1 MLLSL
6 AFALAFVAPCPGPEQ
21 TPHAQAAGQS
31 DPKQRQVDI
40 EAALRARGVEVEFT
54 GNEIFSRRELLDLL
68 SCDKSAAAYFVE
80 GSVAAKFSEE
90 DGDFQKLDAG
100 LHLLTNLLRSRGY
113 LRATVRHPRAE
124 TTAAGRKLFVTVDEG
139 ALYRIGKV
147 EFEGS
152 KLVSR
157 GRLAEMFPLR
167 AGDAADAG
175 LIYEFLFEKLKRL
188 YGDRGH
194 IQYEADAEPTL
205 TAEPGAREGTV
216 DFLITLSEGKSFVL
230 RSVEFEGNART
241 SDALL
246 RPAVLLREGEPY
258 SQMILDASLKRLEAT
273 GLFERI
279 DPERDVNY
287 QVNERQGEVLV
298 RIKLKE
304 KSTP

>member
-6 AFALAFVAPCPGPEQ
+6 AFALAFIVPCPSPER
-21 TPHAQAAGQS
+21 TPHAQAARRS
-31 DPKQRQVDI
+31 EPKQQKIDV

-54 GNEIFSRRELLDLL
+54 GSEIFSRRELLDLL
-68 SCDKSAAAYFVE
+68 SCDESAATYFVE
-80 GSVAAKFSEE
+80 GSAAAKFSED
-90 DGDFQKLDAG
+90 DGDFRKLDAG
-100 LHLLTNLLRSRGY
+100 LYRLTNLLRSSGY
-113 LRATVRHPRAE
+113 LRAAVRGPRAE
-124 TTAAGRKLFVTVDEG
+124 TTAAGRKLFVTVNEG
-139 ALYRIGKV
+139 ALYRLGKV
-147 EFEGS
+147 EFNGS
-152 KLVSR
+152 KMISPE
-157 GRLAEMFPLR
+157 RLAEMFPLK
-167 AGDAADAG
+167 AGDVANAES
-175 LIYEFLFEKLKRL
+175 IYELLFEKLKRL

-194 IQYEADAEPTL
+194 IQYEADAEPSF
-205 TAEPGAREGTV
+205 TAEAGAREGTV

-258 SQMILDASLKRLEAT
+258 SQAILDASLKRLEAT

-279 DPERDVNY
+279 DRDRDVNY
-287 QVNERQGEVLV
+287 QVNEQQGQVMV